1 MKKKVLIVLVVVAIV
16 FLLALPKLNL
26 FKSKPTAVAGAAKG
40 NGKLPVEVLVL
51 KAGTLDNKL
60 TITGSVL
67 PNESLELKSETSG
80 KITGL
85 YFKEGNHVKKGD
97 VLLQI
102 NDEEIKA
109 ELEKQVYNRK
119 LNQDNEFRQRKLLE
133 KDAIS
138 QEEYDNALN
147 RLNTTLADIKVLAA
161 QLDKTKIKAPFDG
174 TIGLR
179 YISEGAYISPAS
191 TIATLYNIS
200 PAKIEFSIPGRYSTQ
215 VSQGK
220 KILFTIENDLTV
232 YEGEVYAIEPRIDP
246 ATRTL
251 SLRAIANNEKG
262 ALLPGQFVKVEL
274 ILGTIDNAIMV
285 PTEAVIPEQG
295 GKKVF
300 ILENGKA
307 KEVKI
312 ETGLRTNSELEVTAG
327 LKPKDTLIVTGMLQL
342 RGGMDIEIAKVNEY
356 LSTAKNLK
364 Q

>member
-1 MKKKVLIVLVVVAIV
+1 MKKKVLIGVVVVAVV

-26 FKSKPTAVAGAAKG
+26 FNKKQNAASAA
-40 NGKLPVEVLVL
+40 NAQASTKLPVDVLIL
-51 KAGTLDNKL
+51 KAGVLDNKL
-60 TITGSVL
+60 TINGSVL
-67 PNESLELKSETSG
+67 PNESLELRAETSG
-80 KITGL
+80 KITRL
-85 YFKEGNHVKKGD
+85 FFKEGSQVKKGD
-97 VLLQI
+97 LLLQI

-109 ELEKQVYNRK
+109 ELEKQLHNRK

-147 RLNTTLADIKVLAA
+147 RLNTTLGDIKVLTA
-161 QLDKTKIKAPFDG
+161 QLEKTKVKAPFDG

-215 VSQGK
+215 VAQGK

-246 ATRTL
+246 STRTL

-274 ILGTIDNAIMV
+274 ILETVSNAIMV

-300 ILENGKA
+300 VLENGKA
-307 KEVKI
+307 KEVRI

-327 LKPKDTLIVTGMLQL
+327 LKVSDTLIITGMLQL
-342 RGGMDIEIAKVNEY
+342 RPGMDLEIAKVNGN
-356 LSTAKNLK
+356 LTTAKK
-364 Q
+364 